1 MGTAPKDPSEQTR
14 AHNTAPS
21 HELDPADFERASR
34 GLLTTH
40 PTGVIETPQGVV
52 WDVHRYDF
60 ISTDPKNP
68 DPKNPDPKNPDTVHP
83 SLWRQAQLNNI
94 HGLFEV
100 APGIWQARGYDISNI
115 TFIAG
120 ATGWVIIDPLTAAPC
135 ARACLDL
142 ANATLGERPVVAVI
156 YTHSHADHFG
166 GVLGVTS
173 REEVAAGTCQI
184 IAPEHFM
191 REAISENVIAGY
203 AMSRRAHYQFG
214 PLLPAGP
221 RGHVDCG
228 LGKAVPFW
236 QPELIAPTVEIT
248 ATGQEMVVDGI
259 RIVFQLT
266 PDSEA
271 PAEMNFYF
279 PDQKWLCTAENCTH
293 NMHNLVPIRGAQARD
308 SLSWSKYIDEMLQ
321 MFGHSAELLFASHH
335 WPRWGTTDVV
345 QFLTLQRDLYRW
357 IHDQTM
363 RMANHG
369 HTATEIAEM
378 LKMPAEFQS
387 EAHTTGYYGHL
398 AHNIKAVYQR
408 YLSWYDGNPANLWK
422 LPPTEAG
429 SRYVA
434 LAGGPDALILAGR
447 AAYAAGD
454 YRWAAELVN
463 HLVFADPTNTEA
475 KELQADILEQLG
487 YQSESAT
494 FRNAYLTGAQELRN
508 GAPPRRDVHRSG
520 YMMAMSLEQLFDV
533 CAVKLKAES
542 LAGREALIEVEVTDR
557 AEPIWRLH
565 LSHRSLHARPLSG
578 DMGRSPTAEARIT
591 LEYATLAA
599 LSSVETT
606 VADAIADRSL
616 SLQGSQNAVELI
628 FEHLD
633 VFQNNFPIVEP

>member
-1 MGTAPKDPSEQTR
+1 MGTAPKDPSALTR
-14 AHNTAPS
+14 ARNTAPAV
-21 HELDPADFERASR
+21 ELDPADFERASR
-34 GLLTTH
+34 GLIATH
-40 PTGVIETPQGVV
+40 PTGVIDAPQGVV
-52 WDVHRYDF
+52 WDVNRYAF
-60 ISTDPKNP
+60 ITP
-68 DPKNPDPKNPDTVHP
+68 DSPNPDTVHP

-120 ATGWVIIDPLTAAPC
+120 ESGWVIIDPLTAAPC

-173 REEVAAGTCQI
+173 REDVAAGRCQI

-203 AMSRRAHYQFG
+203 AMSRRAAYQFG
-214 PLLPAGP
+214 PLLPPSP

-236 QPELIAPTVEIT
+236 QPDLIAPTIEIT
-248 ATGQEMVVDGI
+248 ATGQELTVDGI
-259 RIVFQLT
+259 RIIFQLT
-266 PDSEA
+266 PDAEA

-308 SLSWSKYIDEMLQ
+308 ALSWSKYIDEMLQ

-335 WPRWGTTDVV
+335 WPRWGTDDVV
-345 QFLTLQRDLYRW
+345 TFLTLQRDLYRW

-369 HTATEIAEM
+369 YTATEIAEM
-378 LKMPAEFQS
+378 LEMPAEFRS

-422 LPPTEAG
+422 LPPTEVG
-429 SRYVA
+429 TRYVA
-434 LAGGPDALILAGR
+434 LAGGPDALLAAGR
-447 AAYAAGD
+447 AAFAEGD
-454 YRWAAELVN
+454 YRWGAELVN
-463 HLVFADPTNTEA
+463 HLVFADPTNVEA
-475 KELQADILEQLG
+475 KELQADMLEQLG

-508 GAPPRRDVHRSG
+508 GTLPRRDVHRAG
-520 YMMAMSLEQLFDV
+520 YVMALSLEQLFDV
-533 CAVKLKAES
+533 CAVKLKAEE
-542 LAGREALIEVEVTDR
+542 LTDREALIEITVTDR
-557 AEPIWRLH
+557 ADGVGDVAVWRVH
-565 LSHRSLHARPLSG
+565 LSHRSLHARPTSKSDSRLS
-578 DMGRSPTAEARIT
+578 SAPPEAQIT
-591 LEYATLAA
+591 LDFATLAA
-599 LSSVETT
+599 LSSVEVT
-606 VADAIADRSL
+606 VADAIASGSL
-616 SLQGSQNAVELI
+616 SLQGSQSAVELI
-628 FEHLD
+628 FGHLD

>member
-1 MGTAPKDPSEQTR
+1 MGTSPKDPSDYTR
-14 AHNTAPS
+14 AHTVAP
-21 HELDPADFERASR
+21 HAVLDPEDFLRASQ
-34 GLLTTH
+34 GLIATH
-40 PTGVIETPQGVV
+40 PTGVIDTPQGVV
-52 WDVHRYDF
+52 WDVSRYAF
-60 ISTDPKNP
+60 IEP
-68 DPKNPDPKNPDTVHP
+68 DSPNPDTVHP

-120 ATGWVIIDPLTAAPC
+120 DTGWVIIDPLTAAPC

-166 GVLGVTS
+166 GVLGVIS
-173 REEVAAGTCQI
+173 REDVAAGKCQI

-191 REAISENVIAGY
+191 REAVSENVIAGY
-203 AMSRRAHYQFG
+203 AMSRRAAYQFG
-214 PLLPAGP
+214 PLLPPGP

-228 LGKAVPFW
+228 LGKAIPLW
-236 QPELIAPTVEIT
+236 QPELVAPTVEIT
-248 ATGQEMVVDGI
+248 ATGQEMTVDGI
-259 RIVFQLT
+259 RIIFQLT
-266 PDSEA
+266 PDAEA

-279 PDQKWLCTAENCTH
+279 PDHKWLCTAENCTH

-308 SLSWSKYIDEMLQ
+308 ALSWSKYIDEMLQ

-335 WPRWGTTDVV
+335 WPRWGTADVV
-345 QFLTLQRDLYRW
+345 EFLTLQRDLYRW

-369 HTATEIAEM
+369 HTAAEIAEM
-378 LKMPAEFQS
+378 LEMPDEFRS

-398 AHNIKAVYQR
+398 AHNIKAVFQR

-422 LPPTEAG
+422 LPPTEVG
-429 SRYVA
+429 TRYVA
-434 LAGGPDALILAGR
+434 LAGGPDALLASGR

-454 YRWAAELVN
+454 YRWGAELVN
-463 HLVFADPTNTEA
+463 HLVFADPTNIEA
-475 KELQADILEQLG
+475 KELQADFLEQLG

-508 GAPPRRDVHRSG
+508 GTLPRRDVRRAG
-520 YMMAMSLEQLFDV
+520 YVMALSIEQLFDV
-533 CAVKLKAES
+533 CAVKLKAEEVID
-542 LAGREALIEVEVTDR
+542 REALIEVTVTDR
-557 AEPIWRLH
+557 DEGVWRVH
-565 LSHRSLHARPLSG
+565 LSHRSLHARPTDVSDISSSL
-578 DMGRSPTAEARIT
+578 AEPDARIT
-591 LEYATLAA
+591 LNFATLAA
-599 LSSVETT
+599 LSSVEVT
-606 VADAIADRSL
+606 VTDAIASGAL
-616 SLQGSQNAVELI
+616 TLEGAQSAAELI
-628 FEHLD
+628 FGHLD